1 MLQRIQ
7 SLWLLLAGIFAF
19 LTVRLSIYNGT
30 KPVKEVNEYNALN
43 AGSSLFLLVFT
54 VALGLIPFIAIFL
67 YKNRSMQ
74 IKLCLAALGV
84 YVICCVLYFMQIKQF
99 SVGAL
104 SLWSGF
110 YFLIPI
116 LLILAITGIYKD
128 SRLIKSIDRLR

>member
-30 KPVKEVNEYNALN
+30 KVVKDVNEYNALN

-54 VALGLIPFIAIFL
+54 VALGLISIITIFL
-67 YKNRSMQ
+67 YKNRGMQ
-74 IKLCLAALGV
+74 IKLCLAAMGV
-84 YVICCVLYFMQIKQF
+84 YIICCVLYFTQIKQF
-99 SVGAL
+99 NVGAL
-104 SLWSGF
+104 SLWSGL

-116 LLILAITGIYKD
+116 LLILAMIGI
-128 SRLIKSIDRLR
+128 